1 MTPKPKPPQSPA
13 CARCPRLLGK
23 SCCEPRGTESLA
35 MVTRADVERITAHT
49 GLSVRRFTR
58 EEGATEQEA
67 AEFEARWPLYRG
79 YFRRGPVRLT
89 LLARAGAC
97 VFYERT
103 RGCTL
108 PADVRPVACRLYP
121 FEQWGD
127 GSWSLAVGR
136 YGDVAQARA
145 EGGACLVVEESES
158 MEQVFA
164 AFGTTREA
172 VEALGAQ
179 LAEEARRHGR
189 G

>member
-1 MTPKPKPPQSPA
+1 MKPPQSPA
-13 CARCPRLLGK
+13 CARCPKVLGK
-23 SCCEPRGTESLA
+23 SCCEPRGTEHLA
-35 MVTRADVERITAHT
+35 MLTRSDVARISAHT
-49 GLSVRRFTR
+49 RLAARRFTY
-58 EEGATEQEA
+58 EEGVDEA
-67 AEFEARWPLYRG
+67 AAVDFENRWPLYRG

-89 LLARAGAC
+89 LLAREGAC
-97 VFYERT
+97 VFYDRT

-127 GSWSLAVGR
+127 TSWSLAVGR
-136 YGDVAQARA
+136 YGDVAIARE
-145 EGGACLVVEESES
+145 EGSACLVVEESET

-179 LAEEARRHGR
+179 LAEESRSHGR